1 MRTVSN
7 GARALATAHGLSV
20 EALEAEC
27 TEQLIT
33 KGVVQAH
40 LVRQGVLAP
49 AEPAEKQQRR
59 TAELRAPA
67 KAEAKAKAKA
77 KVTMAPQQAAT
88 DTPFKDPL
96 LLDGSTIAVTWP
108 CGIDGELALVGRVA
122 FNAKGSI
129 RKMGKRKGRK
139 P

>member
-1 MRTVSN
+1 M
-7 GARALATAHGLSV
+7 
-20 EALEAEC
+20 
-27 TEQLIT
+27 
-33 KGVVQAH
+33 
-40 LVRQGVLAP
+40 LAP

>member
-59 TAELRAPA
+59 
-67 KAEAKAKAKA
+67 
-77 KVTMAPQQAAT
+77 AAQHAGRRT
-88 DTPFKDPL
+88 TRL
-96 LLDGSTIAVTWP
+96 L
-108 CGIDGELALVGRVA
+108 
-122 FNAKGSI
+122 
-129 RKMGKRKGRK
+129 
-139 P
+139 